1 MQRTLNSTALLA
13 AMTGIIV
20 ATACSGDRSP
30 VSPQVR
36 SSVNAGRTDTS
47 SNSPGSS
54 PTPAGPVASV
64 QVLPQQA
71 TITVGGYF
79 TFSARPLDAKG
90 ALVANTVATWTS
102 SNSAIVIPSDTGLV
116 YGKALGTAKVYAA
129 IDGRID
135 SATVTV
141 VAAPTPPPPPPPAVS
156 SFDLQVMVGGRV
168 PGADTSHVAPIAGAV
183 VKVTRT
189 GGMTGDTLTTSVDA
203 GSATTDATG
212 AVIFKGLT
220 GGSYSVDV
228 TPPAGSSYAAARLGF
243 APPRTTTLAIDVA
256 LQPRS

>member
-1 MQRTLNSTALLA
+1 MQRTLNPTAVLG
-13 AMTGIIV
+13 AMIGIIV
-20 ATACSGDRSP
+20 AMACSGDRSP

-36 SSVNAGRTDTS
+36 SAVNAGKADTS

-54 PTPAGPVASV
+54 STSAGAVASV
-64 QVLPQQA
+64 QVFPQQA

-116 YGKALGTAKVYAA
+116 YGKSLGTAKVYAA
-129 IDGRID
+129 IDGHVD

-156 SFDLQVMVGGRV
+156 SFDLQVMVGRRV
-168 PGADTSHVAPIAGAV
+168 PGADTSHVAPIAGVAV
-183 VKVTRT
+183 KLTRT
-189 GGMTGDTLTTSVDA
+189 GGVTGDTLATSVDA
-203 GSATTDATG
+203 GSATTDAAG
-212 AVIFKGLT
+212 VARFKGLT

-228 TPPAGSSYAAARLGF
+228 TPPAGSSYAAAHLGF
-243 APPRTTTLAIDVA
+243 APPRSTTLAIDVA
-256 LQPRS
+256 LQPKS